1 MDNLKEITA
10 LSEPETLSPGTLD
23 RKTWKRFVVKNV
35 LIYTVTNVFF
45 NSVVP
50 YCSFED
56 PGAVSLFRGTYCIAR
71 FLLPLAFFI
80 PLLVTI
86 DTSNKIQVLF
96 RKNVAGFIL
105 PAHFRFKSFL
115 WRQSLLNAGLT
126 FLLTLC
132 VMLSLQQLMPVA
144 YTYNGFGTSILMGI
158 YAGAVALFFM
168 KRTIG
173 QLTAAEIVRIAR

>member
-1 MDNLKEITA
+1 MDKLKEINA
-10 LSEPETLSPGTLD
+10 LSDPARLSAQSLD
-23 RKTWKRFVVKNV
+23 RKTWKRFVGKNI
-35 LIYTVTNVFF
+35 LIYVITNVFF

-56 PGAVSLFRGTYCIAR
+56 PSAVSLFRGTYCIAR

-86 DTSNKIQVLF
+86 DMGNKIQVLF
-96 RKNVAGFIL
+96 RKKIAGFSF

-115 WRQSLLNAGLT
+115 WQQSLLNASVT
-126 FLLTLC
+126 FVLTLC
-132 VMLSLQQLMPVA
+132 IMLALHLLMPPD
-144 YTYNGFGTSILMGI
+144 YTYSGLGGSALMGI

-168 KRTIG
+168 KRTIR
-173 QLTAAEIVRIAR
+173 QLTAAEIVRIDV